1 MDPIGVY
8 STGKVFCLSVLYTAK
23 IKSNKKNNDWVLMQ
37 VDLGIK
43 TTRYRSANRSSINN
57 KSIPRLLYNGVIFD
71 CKKYSSYLRH
81 TASMNVKGSISIQRC
96 KKVLSAVLQLI
107 GLSSAGAETCLVW
120 ESRDNLY
127 SRLQLNWQHLRLRL
141 SDTRKINQ
149 CKHH

>member
-23 IKSNKKNNDWVLMQ
+23 IKSNKKDNDRVLMQ

-43 TTRYRSANRSSINN
+43 TTKNRSAKQSLIYN

-71 CKKYSSYLRH
+71 CKKYSSYFRH
-81 TASMNVKGSISIQRC
+81 TAFMNVKGSISIQGC

-120 ESRDNLY
+120 ESRDNSY

-141 SDTRKINQ
+141 SVTHEK
-149 CKHH
+149 